1 MIRGVEFEIPQKTTD
16 SLWKI
21 LNCIKI
27 DAYHWKVVENQE
39 EVWSENGD
47 KEFFDIMEMNG
58 KDFAKKIQL
67 NHFIVFVK
75 LQAYYSDGKFQDIS
89 TYNDFINGDCQLLLL
104 VSDCEYVE
112 IYCKDEEHSK
122 VIYHHAL
129 LQNYK
134 NVKYITDKNDSRITM
149 NVL

>member
-75 LQAYYSDGKFQDIS
+75 LQ
-89 TYNDFINGDCQLLLL
+89 
-104 VSDCEYVE
+104 
-112 IYCKDEEHSK
+112 
-122 VIYHHAL
+122 
-129 LQNYK
+129 
-134 NVKYITDKNDSRITM
+134 
-149 NVL
+149 

>member
-58 KDFAKKIQL
+58 KFRQKDTIKPFYR
-67 NHFIVFVK
+67 F
-75 LQAYYSDGKFQDIS
+75 
-89 TYNDFINGDCQLLLL
+89 
-104 VSDCEYVE
+104 
-112 IYCKDEEHSK
+112 CKTAS
-122 VIYHHAL
+122 IL
-129 LQNYK
+129 F
-134 NVKYITDKNDSRITM
+134 
-149 NVL
+149 